1 MRRRFVP
8 RLLAPACVA
17 ASLAFATNA
26 FAVLPDEMLANP
38 AQEARALALSKN
50 LRCVVCQ
57 NQNIDDSAAPIARD
71 MRLLLRERIAAGD
84 TDEQAVSY
92 LVQRYG
98 NYVLLKPPF
107 QADTWLLWFAP
118 FGVLLIA
125 STILAFSL
133 RRRREF
139 FGPRPFSRTA
149 IPSGAQ
155 DRQCGGDRE
164 TASRP
169 GSASPA
175 FLGRRRGP
183 ATPPNCPP
191 DDRSRYSRLSG
202 G

>member
-98 NYVLLKPPF
+98 NYVLLKPPL

-133 RRRREF
+133 RRRRFAAPITPLSAEERAKLAPMLGEELSNTDF
-139 FGPRPFSRTA
+139 VS
-149 IPSGAQ
+149 PSG
-155 DRQCGGDRE
+155 
-164 TASRP
+164 S
-169 GSASPA
+169 
-175 FLGRRRGP
+175 
-183 ATPPNCPP
+183 
-191 DDRSRYSRLSG
+191 
-202 G
+202 